1 MRLLDDLRSPER
13 RRALAG
19 LAPAAL
25 VVGLLAATAGAF
37 AVTEHLKLEPTPIT
51 GPRLDKVFS
60 PVCECPSL
68 SGRLSF
74 RLRRADTLTV
84 TVRDSR
90 GHRVRELVGSGR
102 FGKGLVGLTWDGRDD
117 SGTLVPEGSYRI
129 RIELRDAG
137 RTIVLPYPI
146 RVDVTPPRLRLV
158 SYGPR
163 VFSPDGD
170 RRSDNVKFR
179 YRVSELARVF
189 LLVAGERRLE
199 GQLKKSGKLQWYGKR
214 QGHGLPAGRYRVELV
229 ARDQAGNA
237 SRPIGPLVVRV
248 RYIEVG
254 PHRLRVKARTRFGVR
269 VATDA
274 RAYHW
279 RLGRRS
285 GIRRGSP
292 LVLRAP
298 RRPGRYVLT
307 VSANGHRAG
316 MIVRVVRR
324 RAR

>member
-1 MRLLDDLRSPER
+1 MRLLDDLRSPDR

-25 VVGLLAATAGAF
+25 VVVLLAATAAAF

-84 TVRDSR
+84 TVRDSQ
-90 GHRVRELVGSGR
+90 GHEVRELVGGGR
-102 FGKGLVGLTWDGRDD
+102 FRKGLVGLTWDGRDD
-117 SGTLVPEGSYRI
+117 AGQLVPEGSYRI
-129 RIELRDAG
+129 RIELRDAR

-146 RVDVTPPRLRLV
+146 RVDVTPPRLRLL

-170 RRSDNVKFR
+170 HRSDNVKFR
-179 YRVSELARVF
+179 YRLSELGRVF
-189 LLVAGERRLE
+189 VLVAGERRLE
-199 GQLKKSGKLQWYGKR
+199 SRLKKSGKLQWYGKS
-214 QGHGLPAGRYRVELV
+214 QGRALPPRRYRVELV

-237 SRPIGPLVVRV
+237 SKPIGPLVIRV
-248 RYIEVG
+248 RYIEVA

-269 VATDA
+269 VRTDA

-285 GIRRGSP
+285 GVRGGSP

-298 RRPGRYVLT
+298 SRPGRYVLT
-307 VSANGHRAG
+307 VSTHGHRAS
-316 MIVRVVRR
+316 MVVRVVRR
-324 RAR
+324 R